1 MLNPEIKDQ
10 LVALLNSCNVPTV
23 AQERL
28 FMDIEKGNPIYDGR
42 KEILV
47 RRNQEL
53 LQKLN
58 DLLNREDLLVQKE
71 ELSTEEQLI
80 NLLEENRVS
89 SLVYE
94 PILRDLKAG
103 VSVDEYINSL
113 YTAMHSQVEPWM
125 KAQDLIHKLQE
136 EYGVVKTEETE
147 DKVELSYVPFDTYQT
162 LSDFEQE
169 FHLDHSI
176 CLSMMSDMRLYHSI
190 APASMVQIWEL
201 PQIQER
207 VLGSEQWTE
216 EEKMELQKAF
226 NEDLFHFIQRVS
238 LSEEL
243 KDSEKL
249 QVLRVKEEKKEKIEH
264 QLEQQKQARV
274 QTFEILKSSIN
285 DAEESL
291 RKLYDVQVSPEVLH
305 LMGVNYYALIQNIRH
320 INNVHQSNLT
330 EEEKQIYE
338 QAERIVDQMHGYIEC
353 QEQMNKKF
361 KLEMRTLYEVMSHP
375 EKYDVQLDLD
385 LKQVRSQIEEIVA
398 TLGVSSVD
406 VLGMNATTLSKFLET
421 HRDAILGLP
430 EKFKSLLRNDL
441 YAQGNNE
448 KIKEVDDLDV
458 AACFSDFQVQ
468 EAYEQFC
475 KIEIP
480 LKKEKKEEQEEKEE
494 TFTVNSDHMN
504 EVMTQY
510 QIEVGQYKPIK
521 LKEEDV
527 KGIFKFFKK
536 HRQKKEQQIVDKIN
550 QAAVGTAMDLA
561 AKKIEQQ
568 YAENPQ
574 ELQPVIDSLEK
585 KYQAYIDRS
594 EQYSKAYETKEKEDI
609 VENDQELEVKDEN
622 KDTRKIKFPEK
633 AVSIIKKAHKKNE
646 LKERKKRYRD
656 MKTSDLPEEIEKLN
670 VDLKDLDKQ
679 SKNIQNQKMSY
690 GIQVSALM
698 EVLPKEMASKKLE
711 KLSQQLNATIKES
724 TSSDEIKEAVESL
737 KEKYQSMNMAT
748 FSNEIDHVSTDFIQ
762 TLEEEKRIEKLQ
774 KENKN
779 LKNFTLEQ
787 YVKNTPFDKMS
798 EDMKTSIK
806 EEMKENARLK
816 KLVESKDRDHTFLE
830 KPKEKKISKKT
841 EKNDLQEMKRL
852 LDHVR
857 SQGGDVQEFLEQLKV
872 YYEAE
877 EKVNQELEQQ
887 TKTK

>member
-94 PILRDLKAG
+94 PMLRDLKAG

-190 APASMVQIWEL
+190 TPASMVQIWEL

-207 VLGSEQWTE
+207 ILGSEQWTE

-291 RKLYDVQVSPEVLH
+291 RKLYDLQVSPEVLH

-320 INNVHQSNLT
+320 INNVYQSNLT

-338 QAERIVDQMHGYIEC
+338 QAERIADQMHGYIEC

-421 HRDAILGLP
+421 HRDVILGLP
-430 EKFKSLLRNDL
+430 EKFKSLLRKDL

-480 LKKEKKEEQEEKEE
+480 LKKEKKEEKEE

-574 ELQPVIDSLEK
+574 ELQPVIDLLEK

-633 AVSIIKKAHKKNE
+633 AVSIIKKARKKNE

-670 VDLKDLDKQ
+670 ADLKDLDKQ
-679 SKNIQNQKMSY
+679 SKHIQNQKMSY

-698 EVLPKEMASKKLE
+698 EVFPKEMASKKLE
-711 KLSQQLNATIKES
+711 KLSQQLNATIKKS

-806 EEMKENARLK
+806 EEMKENVRLK

>member
-190 APASMVQIWEL
+190 TPASMVQIWEL

-207 VLGSEQWTE
+207 ILGSEQWTE

-320 INNVHQSNLT
+320 INNVYQSNLT

-338 QAERIVDQMHGYIEC
+338 QAERIADQMHGYIEC

-480 LKKEKKEEQEEKEE
+480 LKKEKKEE

-609 VENDQELEVKDEN
+609 VENVQELEVKDEN

-711 KLSQQLNATIKES
+711 KLSQQLNATIKKS

-774 KENKN
+774 KENKK

-787 YVKNTPFDKMS
+787 YVKNTPFDKIS

-806 EEMKENARLK
+806 EEMKENVRLK

>member
-94 PILRDLKAG
+94 PMLRDLKAG

-190 APASMVQIWEL
+190 TPASMVQIWEL

-207 VLGSEQWTE
+207 ILGSEQWTE

-291 RKLYDVQVSPEVLH
+291 RKLYDLQVSPEVLH

-320 INNVHQSNLT
+320 INNVYQSNLT

-338 QAERIVDQMHGYIEC
+338 QAERIADQMHGYIEC

-421 HRDAILGLP
+421 HRDVILGLP
-430 EKFKSLLRNDL
+430 EKFKSLLRKDL

-480 LKKEKKEEQEEKEE
+480 LKKEKKEEKEE

-574 ELQPVIDSLEK
+574 ELQPVIDLLEK

-633 AVSIIKKAHKKNE
+633 AVSIIKKARKKNE

-670 VDLKDLDKQ
+670 ADLKDLDKQ

-698 EVLPKEMASKKLE
+698 EVFPKEMASKKLE
-711 KLSQQLNATIKES
+711 KLSQQLNATIKKS

-806 EEMKENARLK
+806 EEMKENVRLK

>member
-190 APASMVQIWEL
+190 TPASMVQIWEL

-207 VLGSEQWTE
+207 ILGSEQWTE

-320 INNVHQSNLT
+320 INNVYQSNLT

-375 EKYDVQLDLD
+375 EKYEVQLDLD

-480 LKKEKKEEQEEKEE
+480 LKKEKKEE

-568 YAENPQ
+568 YVENPQ

-670 VDLKDLDKQ
+670 ADLKDLDKQ
-679 SKNIQNQKMSY
+679 SKHIQNQKMSY

-711 KLSQQLNATIKES
+711 KLSQQLNATIKKS

-806 EEMKENARLK
+806 EEMKENVRLK

>member
-58 DLLNREDLLVQKE
+58 DLLNREDLLAQKE

-190 APASMVQIWEL
+190 TPASMVQIWEL

-207 VLGSEQWTE
+207 ILGSEQWTE

-320 INNVHQSNLT
+320 INNVYQSNLT

-480 LKKEKKEEQEEKEE
+480 LNKEKKEEQEEKEE

-504 EVMTQY
+504 EVMAQY

-679 SKNIQNQKMSY
+679 SKHIQNQKMSY

-711 KLSQQLNATIKES
+711 KLSQQLNATIKKS

-774 KENKN
+774 KENKK

>member
-147 DKVELSYVPFDTYQT
+147 DKVKLSYVPFDTYQT

-190 APASMVQIWEL
+190 TPASMVQIWEL

-207 VLGSEQWTE
+207 ILGSEQWTE

-320 INNVHQSNLT
+320 INNVYQSNLT

-458 AACFSDFQVQ
+458 VACFSDFQVQ

-480 LKKEKKEEQEEKEE
+480 LNKEKKEEQEEKEE

-504 EVMTQY
+504 EVMAQY

-711 KLSQQLNATIKES
+711 KLSQQLNATIKKS

-816 KLVESKDRDHTFLE
+816 KLVETKDRDHTFLE

>member
-291 RKLYDVQVSPEVLH
+291 RKLYDLQVSPEVLH

-320 INNVHQSNLT
+320 INNVYQSNLT

-448 KIKEVDDLDV
+448 KIKEVDDLDA

-494 TFTVNSDHMN
+494 TFTFNSDHMN
-504 EVMTQY
+504 EVMAQY

-536 HRQKKEQQIVDKIN
+536 HRQKKERQRVDKIN

-609 VENDQELEVKDEN
+609 VENVQELEVKDEN

-711 KLSQQLNATIKES
+711 KLSQQLNATIKKS

-774 KENKN
+774 KENKK

>member
-190 APASMVQIWEL
+190 TPASMVQIWEL

-291 RKLYDVQVSPEVLH
+291 RKLYGVQVSPEVLH

-320 INNVHQSNLT
+320 INNVYQSNLT

-711 KLSQQLNATIKES
+711 KLSQQLNATIKKS

-816 KLVESKDRDHTFLE
+816 KLVETKDRDHTFLE

>member
-190 APASMVQIWEL
+190 TPASMVQIWEL

-207 VLGSEQWTE
+207 ILGSEQWTE

-291 RKLYDVQVSPEVLH
+291 RKLYDLQVSPEVLH

-320 INNVHQSNLT
+320 INNVYQSNLT

-338 QAERIVDQMHGYIEC
+338 QAERIADQMHGYIEC

-421 HRDAILGLP
+421 RRDAILGLP
-430 EKFKSLLRNDL
+430 EKFKSLLRKDL
-441 YAQGNNE
+441 YAQRNNE

-458 AACFSDFQVQ
+458 AAFFSDFQVQ

-480 LKKEKKEEQEEKEE
+480 LKKEKKEEKEE

-633 AVSIIKKAHKKNE
+633 AVSIIKKARKKNE
-646 LKERKKRYRD
+646 LKERKKYYRD

-670 VDLKDLDKQ
+670 ADLKDLDKQ
-679 SKNIQNQKMSY
+679 SKHIQNQKMSY

-711 KLSQQLNATIKES
+711 KLSQQLNATIKKS

-774 KENKN
+774 KENKK

-806 EEMKENARLK
+806 EEMKENVRLK

>member
-190 APASMVQIWEL
+190 TPASMVQIWEL

-207 VLGSEQWTE
+207 ILGSEQWTE

-320 INNVHQSNLT
+320 INNVYQSNLT

-338 QAERIVDQMHGYIEC
+338 QAERIADQMHGYIEC

-448 KIKEVDDLDV
+448 KIKEVDDLDA

-504 EVMTQY
+504 EVMAQY

-536 HRQKKEQQIVDKIN
+536 HRQKKEQQRVDKIN

-711 KLSQQLNATIKES
+711 KLSQQLNATIKKS

-774 KENKN
+774 KENKK

-806 EEMKENARLK
+806 EEMKENVRLK

-857 SQGGDVQEFLEQLKV
+857 SQGGNVQEFLEQLKV

>member
-1 MLNPEIKDQ
+1 
-10 LVALLNSCNVPTV
+10 
-23 AQERL
+23 
-28 FMDIEKGNPIYDGR
+28 
-42 KEILV
+42 
-47 RRNQEL
+47 
-53 LQKLN
+53 
-58 DLLNREDLLVQKE
+58 
-71 ELSTEEQLI
+71 
-80 NLLEENRVS
+80 
-89 SLVYE
+89 
-94 PILRDLKAG
+94 
-103 VSVDEYINSL
+103 
-113 YTAMHSQVEPWM
+113 M

-190 APASMVQIWEL
+190 TPASMVQIWEL

-207 VLGSEQWTE
+207 ILGSEQWTE

-291 RKLYDVQVSPEVLH
+291 RKLYDLQVSPEVLH

-320 INNVHQSNLT
+320 INNVYQSNLT

-480 LKKEKKEEQEEKEE
+480 LKKEKKEEKEE

-504 EVMTQY
+504 EVMAQY

-574 ELQPVIDSLEK
+574 ELQPGFIRKVILWVQVIILSNHLLRLHQADCMVWDSE
-585 KYQAYIDRS
+585 
-594 EQYSKAYETKEKEDI
+594 
-609 VENDQELEVKDEN
+609 
-622 KDTRKIKFPEK
+622 P
-633 AVSIIKKAHKKNE
+633 
-646 LKERKKRYRD
+646 
-656 MKTSDLPEEIEKLN
+656 P
-670 VDLKDLDKQ
+670 
-679 SKNIQNQKMSY
+679 
-690 GIQVSALM
+690 
-698 EVLPKEMASKKLE
+698 
-711 KLSQQLNATIKES
+711 
-724 TSSDEIKEAVESL
+724 
-737 KEKYQSMNMAT
+737 
-748 FSNEIDHVSTDFIQ
+748 
-762 TLEEEKRIEKLQ
+762 
-774 KENKN
+774 NKN
-779 LKNFTLEQ
+779 WHGFRRRIRTLFL
-787 YVKNTPFDKMS
+787 PLL
-798 EDMKTSIK
+798 
-806 EEMKENARLK
+806 ARSWGL
-816 KLVESKDRDHTFLE
+816 SA
-830 KPKEKKISKKT
+830 
-841 EKNDLQEMKRL
+841 
-852 LDHVR
+852 
-857 SQGGDVQEFLEQLKV
+857 V
-872 YYEAE
+872 Y
-877 EKVNQELEQQ
+877 LF
-887 TKTK
+887 